1 VSHNFIHLVFLVAD
15 LYFNKNKQEQ
25 EANGKTKQK
34 KYYFLKITLI
44 RGVFIAFY

>member
-1 VSHNFIHLVFLVAD
+1 VNIVSHNFIHLVFLVAD

-34 KYYFLKITLI
+34 KNTIFLKLL
-44 RGVFIAFY
+44 